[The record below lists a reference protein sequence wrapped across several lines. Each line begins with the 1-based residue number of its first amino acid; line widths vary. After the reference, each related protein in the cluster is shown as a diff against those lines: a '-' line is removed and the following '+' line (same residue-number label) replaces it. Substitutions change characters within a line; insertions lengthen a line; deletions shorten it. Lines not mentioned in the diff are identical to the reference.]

1 VVGISVVQVAWL
13 LRLALPEALGI
24 ASFCVLAA
32 VELLV
37 PVWAEKPS
45 MTNWHPHHIA
55 ERYGLFTIIVLG
67 ECVLAG
73 ATAVQATIDEDG
85 ASVDLVL
92 VGAGS
97 LGLLFAL
104 WWVYFLKDSA
114 GGLARNRHLSFW
126 WGYGHCLV
134 FASLAALGAGLE
146 VAAEAVAHHVE
157 ASDTVVAA
165 AVAVPVVV
173 FLVTVWALHAP
184 MGAAPGHSALQLLLA
199 SVACLLVVPV
209 VAAGLPLGWAVLLLV
224 VPPAGLVV
232 HHHVLPA
239 AGEPVDDGQ
248 PATS

>member
-1 VVGISVVQVAWL
+1 
-13 LRLALPEALGI
+13 
-24 ASFCVLAA
+24 
-32 VELLV
+32 
-37 PVWAEKPS
+37 
-45 MTNWHPHHIA
+45 M
-55 ERYGLFTIIVLG
+55 
-67 ECVLAG
+67 
-73 ATAVQATIDEDG
+73 
-85 ASVDLVL
+85 L

-157 ASDTVVAA
+157 ASDVVVAS
-165 AVAVPVVV
+165 AVAVPVVI

-184 MGAAPGHSALQLLLA
+184 MG
-199 SVACLLVVPV
+199 
-209 VAAGLPLGWAVLLLV
+209 AAGLPLGWAVLLLV

-232 HHHVLPA
+232 HHHVLPG
-239 AGEPVDDGQ
+239 AGEPVEHGQ
-248 PATS
+248 PATT